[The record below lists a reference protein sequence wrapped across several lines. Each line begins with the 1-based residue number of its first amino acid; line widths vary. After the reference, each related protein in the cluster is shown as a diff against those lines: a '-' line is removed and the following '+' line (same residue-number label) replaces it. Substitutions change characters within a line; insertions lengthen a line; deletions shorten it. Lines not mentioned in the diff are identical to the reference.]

1 MDFKDDN
8 KDVRD
13 DILKDSVSGIKLYS
27 ILSGIMI
34 ATILISLDT
43 SIIATAIP
51 AITSQFNSAD
61 DIAWYGAAYP
71 LTMSALQPLS
81 GKIAMI
87 FSLRASYLTF
97 FAIFLL
103 GSALCGAAKSS
114 NMFIVGRAV
123 AGIGGA
129 GVVSSGLSV
138 IALVTP
144 AAQRPLFTGLVT
156 SLYAVGS
163 VIAPLLGGAFTSNV
177 SWRWCFYINLPAG
190 AVTVTTLLLFFQ
202 PPKRDVQSTNIWQKV
217 KQLDLLGCAIFV
229 SSIIM
234 VFLALQWGGKDY
246 AWNSA
251 TIIGLFCGF
260 GVLILTFIL
269 WELHK
274 GEDAMIPFKLLNGRS
289 VILSTIFAFL
299 FMGSFI
305 VPVYYLPEWFQ
316 IVQDVSPM
324 RSGVMLLPSVTTQ
337 VFGAIVSGVLA
348 KRVKYYNPWFFLGSS
363 MLCIACGLYTT
374 FEAANTA
381 PGKWIGFQIIQGL
394 GCGFG
399 AQMAL
404 LTVQNVLMKCG
415 RPEIIPV
422 GISTVLFAQY
432 FGSSVMQAISGSIFH
447 NKLVDGLSSQAHLSE
462 TDVSLLLRAG
472 NLEVRKTALEILP
485 DRVDSIIG
493 AYNDAITSIFYLAIA
508 TSALAFVLSTGIE
521 WTNIAPDNQ
530 KSEVQTEKSSQQPSS
545 EPKP

>member
-1 MDFKDDN
+1 
-8 KDVRD
+8 
-13 DILKDSVSGIKLYS
+13 
-27 ILSGIMI
+27 MI

-43 SIIATAIP
+43 SVIATAIP
-51 AITSQFNSAD
+51 AITSKFNSAG

-87 FSLRASYLTF
+87 FSLRASYLAF
-97 FAIFLL
+97 FAVFLL
-103 GSALCGAAKSS
+103 GSLLCGAANSS

-123 AGIGGA
+123 AGVGGA

-190 AVTVTTLLLFFQ
+190 AVTVTTLLLFFH
-202 PPKRDVQSTNIWQKV
+202 PPKRDAQSKDLWQKV
-217 KQLDLLGCAIFV
+217 TQLDLVGCAIFIP
-229 SSIIM
+229 SILM
-234 VFLALQWGGKDY
+234 VFLALQWGGKDH

-260 GVLILTFIL
+260 GASILTFIL

-289 VILSTIFAFL
+289 VTLSTIFAFL
-299 FMGSFI
+299 FMGSLI

-324 RSGVMLLPSVTTQ
+324 RSGVMLLPSVTSQ
-337 VFGAIVSGVLA
+337 VFGAIVSGVLT
-348 KRVKYYNPWFFLGSS
+348 KRIRYYNPWFFVGSS
-363 MLCIACGLYTT
+363 MLCITYGLYTT
-374 FEAANTA
+374 FAASNTP
-381 PGKWIGFQIIQGL
+381 PGKLIGFQIIQGL

-404 LTVQNVLMKCG
+404 LTVQNVLAKSR

-447 NKLVDGLSSQAHLSE
+447 NRLVGGLLDSRGAHLSE
-462 TDVSLLLRAG
+462 TDIGLLLDAV
-472 NLEVRKTALEILP
+472 NLGVRKTALQMFPGHTEA
-485 DRVDSIIG
+485 III
-493 AYNDAITSIFYLAIA
+493 AYNDAITSVFYLAIA
-508 TSALAFVLSTGIE
+508 ASALAFVVSTGIE

-530 KSEVQTEKSSQQPSS
+530 EPKVQTEKSPQPSS
-545 EPKP
+545 SEPEP